1 MTDFNFGTGQD
12 AMAAL
17 YKHLQVALANH
28 GVTFI
33 LVPLADAIAETA
45 NADNLGKVER
55 QLLTAGLTHDFSVI
69 LSDALDLTRHIMSGT
84 K

>member
-1 MTDFNFGTGQD
+1 MNSNFDTDQD

-17 YKHLQVALANH
+17 YTHLTVALANH

-33 LVPLADAIAETA
+33 LGPLADAI
-45 NADNLGKVER
+45 VEASKAHDMSQVEKA
-55 QLLTAGLTHDFSVI
+55 QLAKSVCDELALLLREGL
-69 LSDALDLTRHIMSGT
+69 